1 MSDFEGMIVD
11 AAAASGPT
19 GCPALERAS
28 GVLLLD
34 FRGQILSIRLEF
46 RDE

>member
-11 AAAASGPT
+11 AAASGPT

>member
-1 MSDFEGMIVD
+1 MSDFEGMIVG
-11 AAAASGPT
+11 AAASGPT
-19 GCPALERAS
+19 ERPSLERAS